1 MNRGLGQGQGAD
13 LLLALVRLQA
23 AVAAGGRVAA
33 NLDRPLGKVDDPVI
47 GNASL
52 GVKLRLLAAVVLQTA
67 LGNLDN

>member
-33 NLDRPLGKVDDPVI
+33 NLDRLLGNVDDPII
-47 GNASL
+47 GNAGL
-52 GVKLRLLAAVVLQTA
+52 GVKLRFLAAVVLQTA